1 MPRKYSYYISRSIEI
16 PARALFL
23 FQVTGRGK
31 SKIANDFQDH
41 RSILTDINWFFND
54 HQKLFFISFGISS
67 SVEINRAIREQSRS
81 ILSSNSFFFFQFHQS
96 DFRKNNICNILASLL
111 LIALVS
117 VINSSLF
124 IIHLFIIGT
133 IRALLMQAESNAR
146 MFTDIVRTGTKIL
159 HFSSTIRERLGI
171 F

>member
-1 MPRKYSYYISRSIEI
+1 MHEGEVFLFITRSTGASLSNSRRNSSEEPRLMHSKVFLAEKYNHGRRNPPGRVELSRGKHIMPRKYSYYISRSIEI

-81 ILSSNSFFFFQFHQS
+81 ILSSNSFFFFS
-96 DFRKNNICNILASLL
+96 I
-111 LIALVS
+111 
-117 VINSSLF
+117 SS
-124 IIHLFIIGT
+124 
-133 IRALLMQAESNAR
+133 
-146 MFTDIVRTGTKIL
+146 K
-159 HFSSTIRERLGI
+159 
-171 F
+171 